1 MVAVAPGSGRP
12 RGGGWRCLG
21 RRWGFVGEAEV
32 LPPDTPTSN
41 TTYPWDA
48 GRADVLKSFNLR
60 LPEPILFQL
69 RYIGEYT
76 PYSMQQ
82 FCIEHLTVAIQEKI
96 AELTGEK

>member
-1 MVAVAPGSGRP
+1 MTPVRAVTKHI
-12 RGGGWRCLG
+12 L
-21 RRWGFVGEAEV
+21 E
-32 LPPDTPTSN
+32 
-41 TTYPWDA
+41 
-48 GRADVLKSFNLR
+48 SFR
-60 LPEPILFQL
+60 LEPILFQL

>member
-1 MVAVAPGSGRP
+1 MSVSMGLNTLS
-12 RGGGWRCLG
+12 
-21 RRWGFVGEAEV
+21 
-32 LPPDTPTSN
+32 LPTPILSYNYFRTGA
-41 TTYPWDA
+41 YPWDA

>member
-1 MVAVAPGSGRP
+1 MSNRFHKPTQPQAPAQ
-12 RGGGWRCLG
+12 
-21 RRWGFVGEAEV
+21 FVDEAEV
-32 LPPDTPTSN
+32 LPPDTPTPN

-82 FCIEHLTVAIQEKI
+82 FCIEHLTEAIQEKI

>member
-1 MVAVAPGSGRP
+1 MGEKRGREGY
-12 RGGGWRCLG
+12 RKRNQKNLA
-21 RRWGFVGEAEV
+21 REV
-32 LPPDTPTSN
+32 E
-41 TTYPWDA
+41 YHDA

-82 FCIEHLTVAIQEKI
+82 FCIEHLTAAIQEKI
-96 AELTGEK
+96 AELTGER